1 MTKKFK
7 VRVKYEYYYNNKS
20 WYKVQYSYYRL
31 IPNWKS
37 IYNFRSSADEGY
49 YYDIMFT
56 DYNSAVSFANKIKS
70 IDDVNKLH
78 QNEHDKYREWKDWK
92 NEVWNRNKP
101 KRKIT
106 NVC

>member
-1 MTKKFK
+1 
-7 VRVKYEYYYNNKS
+7 
-20 WYKVQYSYYRL
+20 
-31 IPNWKS
+31 
-37 IYNFRSSADEGY
+37 
-49 YYDIMFT
+49 MFT
-56 DYNSAVSFANKIKS
+56 DYDSAVSFANKIKS